1 MKISYGITVY
11 NEHKELDNLL
21 FHLSKHIREEDEIVV
36 TQDTSKV
43 GDKSIMQDEFYALE
57 KVLEKYE
64 YGTYFQPRQLKVNT
78 FEFRK
83 DFAALKNYTKSHC
96 SGDYIFHIDADEIP
110 NEILLKQLPTIL
122 EINDTDL
129 VWVPRI
135 NIVNGITEFHMN
147 LWKWRQSEEGWI
159 NFPDYQARIFKN
171 ANEIKW
177 VKPVHEVID
186 GAKTYSH
193 LPPHE
198 ELTLK
203 HVKDIKRQEMQNKL
217 YDDII

>member
-21 FHLSKHIREEDEIVV
+21 FHLSKYIREEDEVVV

-43 GDKSIMQDEFYALE
+43 GDKNIMQDEFYAIE

-64 YGTYFQPRQLKVNT
+64 YGTYFQPRQLKVTT

-83 DFAALKNYTKSHC
+83 DFAALKNYTKEQC

-110 NEILLKQLPTIL
+110 NEILLKQLPQIL

-147 LWKWRQSEEGWI
+147 LWKWRQTEQGWI

-171 ANEIKW
+171 ADHIKW

-186 GAKTYSH
+186 GASTYSH
-193 LPPHE
+193 LPPQE

-203 HVKDIKRQEMQNKL
+203 HEKDIVRQEVQNKL
-217 YDDII
+217 YDQII

>member
-11 NEHKELDNLL
+11 NEHIELDNLL
-21 FHLSKHIREEDEIVV
+21 HHLSNHIREEDEVV
-36 TQDTSKV
+36 ITQDISKKGTGV
-43 GDKSIMQDEFYALE
+43 FEPEFLALE
-57 KVLEKYE
+57 KILEKYE
-64 YGTYFQPRQLKVNT
+64 YHDYFKPNQLKVTT
-78 FEFRK
+78 FDFRK
-83 DFAALKNYTKSHC
+83 DFSKLKNYTKDQC

-110 NEILLKQLPTIL
+110 NEILLKQLPDIL

-135 NIVNGITEFHMN
+135 NIVNGITDFHMN
-147 LWKWRQSEEGWI
+147 LWKWRATEQGWI
-159 NFPDYQARIFKN
+159 NFPDYQARIFRN
-171 ANEIKW
+171 TDDIKW

-198 ELTLK
+198 ELTIK
-203 HVKDIKRQEMQNKL
+203 HEKDILRQEVQNNL
-217 YDDII
+217 HNEII

>member
-43 GDKSIMQDEFYALE
+43 GDKSIVQDEFYALE

-135 NIVNGITEFHMN
+135 NIVNGITDFHLN
-147 LWKWRQSEEGWI
+147 LWKWRTTEQGWI

-171 ANEIKW
+171 TDEIKW

-203 HVKDIKRQEMQNKL
+203 PVKEIARQEMQNKL
-217 YDDII
+217 YEDII

>member
-11 NEHKELDNLL
+11 NEHIELDNLL
-21 FHLSKHIREEDEIVV
+21 HHLSNHIREEDEVV
-36 TQDTSKV
+36 ITQDISKKGTGV
-43 GDKSIMQDEFYALE
+43 FEPEFRALE
-57 KVLEKYE
+57 KILEKYE
-64 YGTYFQPRQLKVNT
+64 YHDYFKPNQLKVTT
-78 FEFRK
+78 FDFRK
-83 DFAALKNYTKSHC
+83 DFSKLKNYTKDQC

-110 NEILLKQLPTIL
+110 NEILLKQLPDIL

-135 NIVNGITEFHMN
+135 NIVNGITDFHMN
-147 LWKWRQSEEGWI
+147 LWKWRATEQGWI
-159 NFPDYQARIFKN
+159 NFPDYQARIFRN
-171 ANEIKW
+171 TDDIKW

-198 ELTLK
+198 ELTIK
-203 HVKDIKRQEMQNKL
+203 HEKDILRQEVQNNL
-217 YDDII
+217 YNEII